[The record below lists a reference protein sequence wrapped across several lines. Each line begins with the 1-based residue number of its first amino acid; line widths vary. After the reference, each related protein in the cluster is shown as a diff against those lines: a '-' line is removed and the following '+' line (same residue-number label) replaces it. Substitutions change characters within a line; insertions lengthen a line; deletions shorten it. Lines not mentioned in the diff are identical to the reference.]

1 MEAKIPLRPAVVF
14 GLAAAFG
21 GCPLA
26 LQAQEEDRSPE
37 SSVWQLN
44 RLNTGF
50 CVQMLLDSAILAQE
64 LPSAYR
70 PVRADQAAD
79 LHPALRTVVENQPE
93 YAAWTPSS
101 LCMYFFEEV
110 DAGRVR
116 VANRNPR
123 KAPML
128 GLWTAA
134 AAADTG
140 GAAADSAAAGGQDFV
155 LEFLTNNG
163 RLAGVARRDGLPFRE
178 TRSNVGKVT
187 ETDEDGRPSTDD
199 RYQLKL
205 GKALIIWDGRLASD
219 STPPASAIVRGWV
232 VEGTSGGR
240 LKGRMSLTADW
251 QRGMIGSLKVQ
262 GDDRFARAF
271 KASPIRFVGP
281 LFRGG
286 GGELRFTQ

>member
-1 MEAKIPLRPAVVF
+1 MVAI

-21 GCPLA
+21 VCPSA
-26 LQAQEEDRSPE
+26 LQAQEENRSAE
-37 SSVWQLN
+37 ASVWRLN
-44 RLNTGF
+44 QLNTGF
-50 CVQMLLDSAILAQE
+50 CVQLLLDSATLAKE
-64 LPSAYR
+64 LPAAYR
-70 PVRADQAAD
+70 PVRADRAAD
-79 LHPALRTVVENQPE
+79 LHPAIRSVVENQPE

-134 AAADTG
+134 AAADSG
-140 GAAADSAAAGGQDFV
+140 GAVAASAAAGGQDYV

-163 RLAGVARRDGLPFRE
+163 RLAGTGRRGGLPLRE
-178 TRSNVGKVT
+178 TSSNVGKVT

-205 GKALIIWDGRLASD
+205 GKARIVWDGRLATD
-219 STPPASAIVRGWV
+219 STSPHGAMVRGWV
-232 VEGTSGGR
+232 VEGTSGGWVN
-240 LKGRMSLTADW
+240 GRMSLTADW
-251 QRGMIGSLKVQ
+251 QRGMVGSLKVE

-286 GGELRFTQ
+286 GGEIRFTQ